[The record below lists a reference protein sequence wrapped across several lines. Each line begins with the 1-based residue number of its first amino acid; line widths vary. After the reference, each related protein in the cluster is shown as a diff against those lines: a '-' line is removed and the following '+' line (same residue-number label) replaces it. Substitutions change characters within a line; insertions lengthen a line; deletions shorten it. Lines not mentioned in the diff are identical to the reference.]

1 MTFFERYEQLCTEKG
16 TTPQNAEMIK
26 ITGVSSGAISGWK
39 KGSLPKGDVLC
50 RLAKFFDVTTDYL
63 LGLNELRNSY
73 YTNNINDNN
82 VIQGN
87 SSVAVNGSVFNS
99 GSISA
104 SIPTNEEKN
113 LSKEE
118 IGILNVYRS
127 LDIRDRTKFMN
138 FVFDMED
145 KVTKN
150 SNL

>member
-1 MTFFERYEQLCTEKG
+1 MTFFQRYEQLCAEKG
-16 TTPQNAEMIK
+16 TKPQNAEMIK
-26 ITGVSSGAISGWK
+26 IAGVSSGAISGWK

-73 YTNNINDNN
+73 YANNNDSS

-104 SIPTNEEKN
+104 SIPTNGEKN

-118 IGILNVYRS
+118 IGILEVYRS
-127 LDIRDRTKFMN
+127 LDIRDRAKFMN

-145 KVTKN
+145 KATKA
-150 SNL
+150 